1 MSNIRFHHSAVC
13 RFVVFAGA
21 AITLFALAPAAHA
34 QAGFLPHVRIKG
46 GVFLPSG
53 GALKNSSSDTWY
65 KVGADINI
73 PIPLVGSTRIGI
85 DYEASGCSW
94 MAPITVTQIFQPGA
108 LVVKSPIYFGTGLG
122 LWNTHI
128 NGGGDATRLGFRV
141 LAGVE
146 FKSYFLE
153 AQYDAVGRVSGASAD
168 GISVLV
174 GKKF

>member
-1 MSNIRFHHSAVC
+1 MSSRFYQYRVIAAM
-13 RFVVFAGA
+13 FVVAFSVVAPSNAG
-21 AITLFALAPAAHA
+21 A
-34 QAGFLPHVRIKG
+34 QAGFLPHVRVKA

-53 GALKNSSSDTWY
+53 GALKSSSSDTWY
-65 KVGADINI
+65 KFGADVNI

-85 DYEASGCSW
+85 DYEASGSSR
-94 MAPITVTQIFQPGA
+94 MIPITVTQIFQPSA
-108 LVVKSPIYFGTGLG
+108 VVVKSPIYFGTGIG

-128 NGGGDATRLGFRV
+128 NGGGEASRLGFRV

-146 FKSYFLE
+146 FKGCFAE

-168 GISVLV
+168 GISILV

>member
-1 MSNIRFHHSAVC
+1 MSNIRFHLFPGF
-13 RFVVFAGA
+13 RFVVVA
-21 AITLFALAPAAHA
+21 AAAASVFALAPAAHA

-46 GVFLPSG
+46 GVFLPTG
-53 GALKNSSSDTWY
+53 GALKSSSSDTWY
-65 KVGADINI
+65 KVGADVNI

-85 DYEASGCSW
+85 DYEASGSSW
-94 MAPITVTQIFQPGA
+94 MAPITITQIFQPGA

-122 LWNTHI
+122 LWKTHI
-128 NGGGDATRLGFRV
+128 NGGGTASRLGFRV

-146 FKSYFLE
+146 FRGYFAE

-168 GISVLV
+168 GISILV